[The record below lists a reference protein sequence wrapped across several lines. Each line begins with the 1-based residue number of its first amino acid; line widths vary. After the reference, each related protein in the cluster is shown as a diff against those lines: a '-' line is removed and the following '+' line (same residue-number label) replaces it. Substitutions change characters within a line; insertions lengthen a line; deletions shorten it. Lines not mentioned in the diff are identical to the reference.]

1 MRIKYT
7 LYRVCPRC
15 PVPPYGPPKWW
26 EWMPN
31 DCLSEAG
38 HLYGPVG
45 ARAGTGSEAFNSKWP
60 FGSLRCLCGSL
71 PRSRRGP
78 AAMDRGGVCGP
89 GSLGYDPN
97 EHTHRPRASP
107 GLMKPPIKPIH
118 VREASWRARRQRS
131 FTNIARLARASHGPN
146 GPAQLDL
153 SSPDTH

>member
-1 MRIKYT
+1 MDQLEPGQAQEVKDST
-7 LYRVCPRC
+7 Q
-15 PVPPYGPPKWW
+15 
-26 EWMPN
+26 N
-31 DCLSEAG
+31 G
-38 HLYGPVG
+38 HLGPQKPLWEPAPQPPRARGYG
-45 ARAGTGSEAFNSKWP
+45 
-60 FGSLRCLCGSL
+60 LRGL
-71 PRSRRGP
+71 
-78 AAMDRGGVCGP
+78 CGP

-118 VREASWRARRQRS
+118 VREASLRARRQRS